1 MHCNPCISNLFQ
13 YQLIELKIGYMLP
26 SCRQEWPCYVR
37 SSRVQVFRAAVQVH
51 FQVHYFPLLFGRP
64 PGRPTGLTATGLRPG
79 LATRAPGPPPGLP
92 TTPTGLRWG
101 TGFPTERARRVT
113 KTAKRR
119 SSLMFVGLRR
129 SEVTAKTGFFLSP
142 TGTKC

>member
-51 FQVHYFPLLFGRP
+51 IQVHYFPLLFGRP
-64 PGRPTGLTATGLRPG
+64 PGRPTGLTATGL
-79 LATRAPGPPPGLP
+79 PPGLL
-92 TTPTGLRWG
+92 TRATGLRWG

-113 KTAKRR
+113 KIAKRR